1 MINKIL
7 KKYFFK
13 DKIIKSD
20 VSILIANI
28 RKIALTKEKNI
39 AICIE
44 NTGTSFLGIKNATFN
59 LFPKNTIVLP
69 AYYSEIKLTDEQL
82 TEIVNEI
89 KKHQFNYVVIST
101 LPISLNN
108 FLDQLC
114 DSENVNVIFH
124 GALSELSNKKIESQL
139 IKMITYTKAGKIK
152 RLGFVKSGLD
162 KWAKKMFDIDCI
174 QLQLKPVEKI
184 KFSKTE
190 TSNSPKIKI
199 GVFGNTSFNKNL
211 YNQIAGALAVD
222 GAEIHTTIQTGFDN
236 LGYDDRIVIHP
247 FLDHLSFI
255 KLMSEM
261 TLNLHL
267 SFSEGMG
274 GQIFTESLSQGV
286 PCLTSYNN
294 EYLKFDKYLQ
304 DLLTVEQYDNPWE
317 IKIAIEKVLNEKLET
332 VSLRLIQYSYH
343 IQKEHEELLETFLK
357 PN

>member
-7 KKYFFK
+7 KKYIFK
-13 DKIIKSD
+13 NKIIHSD
-20 VSILIANI
+20 VSILIENI
-28 RKIALTKEKNI
+28 RKIALNKEKNI

-44 NTGTSFLGIKNATFN
+44 NTGSSFLGIKNATFN
-59 LFPKNTIVLP
+59 LFPKNTIALP
-69 AYYSEIKLTDEQL
+69 AYYSEIKLTDNQL
-82 TEIVNEI
+82 TEIANEI
-89 KKHQFNYVVIST
+89 KKHKFNYVIIST

-114 DSENVNVIFH
+114 ESENVNAIFH

-174 QLQLKPVEKI
+174 QLQLKPVKKI
-184 KFSKTE
+184 KFSESK

-199 GVFGNTSFNKNL
+199 GVFGNTSYNKNL
-211 YNQIAGALAVD
+211 YNQIAGALALD
-222 GAEIHTTIQTGFDN
+222 DLEIHTTIQTGFEDMGFKN
-236 LGYDDRIVIHP
+236 RIVIHP
-247 FLDHLSFI
+247 FLEHLSFI

-304 DLLTVEQYDNPWE
+304 NLLTVEQYDNPWE
-317 IKIAIEKVLNEKLET
+317 IKNAIENVLDKNSEEL
-332 VSLRLIQYSYH
+332 SLRLFQYSSH
-343 IQKEHEELLETFLK
+343 IEKEHDDLLKVFLK
-357 PN
+357 

>member
-1 MINKIL
+1 M
-7 KKYFFK
+7 
-13 DKIIKSD
+13 
-20 VSILIANI
+20 
-28 RKIALTKEKNI
+28 
-39 AICIE
+39 
-44 NTGTSFLGIKNATFN
+44 
-59 LFPKNTIVLP
+59 
-69 AYYSEIKLTDEQL
+69 
-82 TEIVNEI
+82 TEVVNEI
-89 KKHQFNYVVIST
+89 KKHKFNYVVIST

-184 KFSKTE
+184 KFRKSD

-222 GAEIHTTIQTGFDN
+222 GAEIHTTIQTGFDD

-261 TLNLHL
+261 TLNSHL

-304 DLLTVEQYDNPWE
+304 DLLTLDQYDNPWE
-317 IKIAIEKVLNEKLET
+317 IKKAIEKVLNENLET
-332 VSLRLIQYSYH
+332 VSLRLIQYSSH
-343 IQKEHEELLETFLK
+343 IKKEHEELLETFLK
-357 PN
+357 PK